1 MAKSSRLVG
10 IIPPEVRVDAAE
22 KFGRILEKKER
33 KKMVYNVGDRLSV
46 VYSTG
51 ESFTGE
57 LVSVREIPN
66 KGTLILVNDETVGY
80 RSMYADKVVSVIV
93 ENV

>member
-1 MAKSSRLVG
+1 MIAPSRGVVA
-10 IIPPEVRVDAAE
+10 EE
-22 KFGRILEKKER
+22 KFGRILERKKER
-33 KKMVYNVGDRLSV
+33 EKKMVFNVGDRLSV

>member
-1 MAKSSRLVG
+1 M
-10 IIPPEVRVDAAE
+10 IPYKGVVAEE
-22 KFGRILEKKER
+22 KFGRIIER
-33 KKMVYNVGDRLSV
+33 KREKMVYNVGDRLSV

>member
-1 MAKSSRLVG
+1 MAEEKS
-10 IIPPEVRVDAAE
+10 D
-22 KFGRILEKKER
+22 RIRKEGE

-80 RSMYADKVVSVIV
+80 RSMYTDKVVSMIV

>member
-1 MAKSSRLVG
+1 MIAPSRG
-10 IIPPEVRVDAAE
+10 VDAAE
-22 KFGRILEKKER
+22 KFGRIIER
-33 KKMVYNVGDRLSV
+33 KREKMVYNVGDRLSV

-93 ENV
+93 ENA

>member
-1 MAKSSRLVG
+1 
-10 IIPPEVRVDAAE
+10 
-22 KFGRILEKKER
+22 
-33 KKMVYNVGDRLSV
+33 MVYHVGDRLSV

-93 ENV
+93 ENA

>member
-1 MAKSSRLVG
+1 V
-10 IIPPEVRVDAAE
+10 IPYKGVVAEE
-22 KFGRILEKKER
+22 KFGRIIER
-33 KKMVYNVGDRLSV
+33 KREKMVYNVGDRLSV

>member
-1 MAKSSRLVG
+1 MIAPSRGVVA
-10 IIPPEVRVDAAE
+10 EE
-22 KFGRILEKKER
+22 KFGRILERKKER
-33 KKMVYNVGDRLSV
+33 EKKMVFNVGDRLSV

-93 ENV
+93 ENA

>member
-1 MAKSSRLVG
+1 
-10 IIPPEVRVDAAE
+10 
-22 KFGRILEKKER
+22 
-33 KKMVYNVGDRLSV
+33 MVFNVGDRLSV

-66 KGTLILVNDETVGY
+66 KGTLILVNDDMVGY

-93 ENV
+93 ENA

>member
-1 MAKSSRLVG
+1 MG
-10 IIPPEVRVDAAE
+10 VDAVE
-22 KFGRILEKKER
+22 KCGRIRKER
-33 KKMVYNVGDRLSV
+33 EKKMVYHVGDRLSV

-66 KGTLILVNDETVGY
+66 KGTLILVNDDTVGY

-93 ENV
+93 ENA

>member
-1 MAKSSRLVG
+1 VIAPSRGVVA
-10 IIPPEVRVDAAE
+10 EE
-22 KFGRILEKKER
+22 KFGRILERKKER
-33 KKMVYNVGDRLSV
+33 EKKMVFNVGDRLSV

>member
-1 MAKSSRLVG
+1 MAG
-10 IIPPEVRVDAAE
+10 IIPPEIGVDAAE
-22 KFGRILEKKER
+22 KFGRIVEKKERKKER

-93 ENV
+93 ENA

>member
-1 MAKSSRLVG
+1 
-10 IIPPEVRVDAAE
+10 
-22 KFGRILEKKER
+22 
-33 KKMVYNVGDRLSV
+33 MVYNVGDRLSV

-57 LVSVREIPN
+57 LVSVREIPS

-93 ENV
+93 ENA

>member
-1 MAKSSRLVG
+1 
-10 IIPPEVRVDAAE
+10 
-22 KFGRILEKKER
+22 
-33 KKMVYNVGDRLSV
+33 MVYNVGDRLSV

-80 RSMYADKVVSVIV
+80 RSMYTDKVVSMIV

>member
-1 MAKSSRLVG
+1 
-10 IIPPEVRVDAAE
+10 
-22 KFGRILEKKER
+22 
-33 KKMVYNVGDRLSV
+33 MVFNVGDRLSV

-51 ESFTGE
+51 ESFTGK

-66 KGTLILVNDETVGY
+66 KGTLILVNDDTVGY

-93 ENV
+93 ENA

>member
-1 MAKSSRLVG
+1 MGDVKQMV
-10 IIPPEVRVDAAE
+10 
-22 KFGRILEKKER
+22 

-51 ESFTGE
+51 EAFTGE
-57 LVSVREIPN
+57 LVSVRDIPN

-80 RSMYADKVVSVIV
+80 RSMYTDKIVSVIV
-93 ENV
+93 ENA

>member
-1 MAKSSRLVG
+1 
-10 IIPPEVRVDAAE
+10 
-22 KFGRILEKKER
+22 
-33 KKMVYNVGDRLSV
+33 MVFNVGDRLSV

-66 KGTLILVNDETVGY
+66 KGTLILVNDDTVGY
-80 RSMYADKVVSVIV
+80 RSMYTDKVVSVIV
-93 ENV
+93 ENA